1 MQLMLSTD
9 IALRSLILLGN
20 NKISMTI
27 QDMAKALDVSKTH
40 LMKVVMTLVAA
51 NYLTSERGRNG
62 GIRLGLAPSEVLIG
76 DIVKLM
82 EANLALVIC
91 MKEGVSNEV
100 CPLLPGCRLKNVLQ
114 QAQNAFFN
122 SLQQTTLAELIV

>member
-62 GIRLGLAPSEVLIG
+62 GIRLGLAPS
-76 DIVKLM
+76 
-82 EANLALVIC
+82 
-91 MKEGVSNEV
+91 
-100 CPLLPGCRLKNVLQ
+100 
-114 QAQNAFFN
+114 
-122 SLQQTTLAELIV
+122 